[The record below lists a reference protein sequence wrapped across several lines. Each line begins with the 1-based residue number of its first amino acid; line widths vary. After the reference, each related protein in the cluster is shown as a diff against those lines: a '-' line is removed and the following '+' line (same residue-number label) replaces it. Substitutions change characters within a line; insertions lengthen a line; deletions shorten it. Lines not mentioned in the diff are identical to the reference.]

1 MNTILKLIFT
11 IFMPFQVIASSQ
23 YTITEVN
30 EHNTVN
36 NCWMIFEE
44 GVYDLTDY
52 LFLHDRYLDIKDW
65 CGKDMT
71 EDFQTK
77 DGEGRDHKSTSYSLL
92 ENYYIGTLVSEVKVP
107 VVTDNAMNVVD
118 TIATDETSENSMI
131 KISNPYNLF
140 LPLILT
146 TLIYWITYFLIKD
159 KRQFNAFW
167 NTILLLT
174 LLIPSLGFGIFMILR
189 YQFSDLYNINF
200 DFMYW
205 HVELSIVM
213 GVIAMNHFIQRFKQY
228 LVQLRKS

>member
-1 MNTILKLIFT
+1 
-11 IFMPFQVIASSQ
+11 
-23 YTITEVN
+23 
-30 EHNTVN
+30 
-36 NCWMIFEE
+36 
-44 GVYDLTDY
+44 
-52 LFLHDRYLDIKDW
+52 
-65 CGKDMT
+65 
-71 EDFQTK
+71 
-77 DGEGRDHKSTSYSLL
+77 
-92 ENYYIGTLVSEVKVP
+92 
-107 VVTDNAMNVVD
+107 
-118 TIATDETSENSMI
+118 MI

-213 GVIAMNHFIQRFKQY
+213 GVIAINHFIQRFKQY